1 MLKKI
6 MVFALMATLFAGVA
20 QARHHG
26 GGFMGG
32 ETPQPT
38 QTGGFKGPGV
48 ALGTVQGLADMKD
61 DSQVHL
67 KGHIEKSL
75 GDEKYMFRDSTGT
88 FVVEI
93 DDKRWHG
100 QTVTPQDTVEIYGEL
115 DKELIGQ
122 SEIDVKR
129 IILVK

>member
-6 MVFALMATLFAGVA
+6 MVLALTVTLFASVA

-26 GGFMGG
+26 GFVGG
-32 ETPQPT
+32 EMAQPT

-48 ALGTVQGLADMKD
+48 AMGTVQGLADMKD
-61 DSQVHL
+61 DSHVLL
-67 KGHIEKSL
+67 KGNIEKSL
-75 GDEKYMFRDSTGT
+75 GDEKYLFKDSTGT
-88 FVVEI
+88 IVVEI

-100 QTVTPQDTVEIYGEL
+100 QTVTPQDTVEIFGEL